1 MSRMLKMKHLQK
13 IVKSIKRKLKIPIT
27 ELIFDSRIFLIP
39 YLISSIFYNN
49 FKLYDDIF
57 LKEKKREREK
67 KKSPNSYAVST
78 NVSVYDP
85 KLQ

>member
-1 MSRMLKMKHLQK
+1 MSRTLKKRQLQK
-13 IVKSIKRKLKIPIT
+13 NCQINQKEAKIPIRQ
-27 ELIFDSRIFLIP
+27 LILDSRIYLIP
-39 YLISSIFYNN
+39 DLISSIFYNN